1 MVWLKYVNK
10 LDFYELKNGIISR
23 NMINLRY
30 HGEYKNRLRFDIV
43 IKDWNN
49 YNGKMLWYNSK
60 IIEIEIFKN
69 FKMV

>member
-10 LDFYELKNGIISR
+10 SDFYELKNSIISR

-30 HGEYKNRLRFDIV
+30 YGEYKKRLRFNIV

-49 YNGKMLWYNSK
+49 YNGKML
-60 IIEIEIFKN
+60 
-69 FKMV
+69 

>member
-30 HGEYKNRLRFDIV
+30 HGEYKKRLRFNIV

-49 YNGKMLWYNSK
+49 YNGKML
-60 IIEIEIFKN
+60 
-69 FKMV
+69 